1 MPGAEARNL
10 GSEGAVHVSVARV
23 AGGGRCMWMGQ
34 DLGGQ
39 GRAGTPQIEN
49 EILFLPAS
57 GIWRAGIIVHFM
69 KKGEVCK
76 VTSGDS
82 GDSVPVSI
90 TSLRDIVPGRLLFGS
105 QRDHRSILPEIQDS
119 EWRVQQ
125 CLRAITFSKFY
136 SH

>member
-1 MPGAEARNL
+1 MVGA
-10 GSEGAVHVSVARV
+10 GP
-23 AGGGRCMWMGQ
+23 
-34 DLGGQ
+34 GGQ
-39 GRAGTPQIEN
+39 GGAGTPQIEN

-69 KKGEVCK
+69 KKGEICK
-76 VTSGDS
+76 VTSGHS

-90 TSLRDIVPGRLLFGS
+90 SSLRDIVPGRLLYRS

-119 EWRVQQ
+119 ESRVQQ
-125 CLRAITFSKFY
+125 CPRAVAFSKFY